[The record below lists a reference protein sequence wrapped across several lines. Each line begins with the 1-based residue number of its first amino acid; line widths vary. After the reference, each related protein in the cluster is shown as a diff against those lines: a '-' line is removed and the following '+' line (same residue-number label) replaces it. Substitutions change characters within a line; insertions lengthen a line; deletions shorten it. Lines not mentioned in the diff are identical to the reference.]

1 MAGAAKQ
8 RANQERE
15 LQARM
20 RPGGSSSGG
29 TSSKAS
35 QSVRSSASASASVAA
50 SQRSTTSH
58 RSNLDG
64 NRDPDGGATRNPNT
78 SRPAI
83 SDNMGRSLDL
93 GTIGFSR
100 ISGVDAPAGLAT
112 RPAPSTLGTATQM
125 GLNTFDVKL
134 PSSATKV
141 YQFEVLVG
149 NGAEKR
155 GLIDKVWSSKA
166 VRQALGSGW
175 IFDGALPLKLPR
187 GLPFTDIYQATVS
200 RGQ

>member
-50 SQRSTTSH
+50 SAHSITSRRSGY
-58 RSNLDG
+58 DG
-64 NRDPDGGATRNPNT
+64 NRDPEAPGPSAIRNPNT
-78 SRPAI
+78 SRPMI
-83 SDNMGRSLDL
+83 SDNMGKSLDL
-93 GTIGFSR
+93 GTVGFSR
-100 ISGVDAPAGLAT
+100 ISGVDAPTNLAT
-112 RPAPSTLGTATQM
+112 RPAPSTLGTAIQM
-125 GLNTFDVKL
+125 GLNTFDIVKF
-134 PSSATKV
+134 PSAKV
-141 YQFEVLVG
+141 FQYEVLVG

-175 IFDGALPLKLPR
+175 IFDGELPSKLSLKSDS
-187 GLPFTDIYQATVS
+187 TDIY
-200 RGQ
+200 

>member
-50 SQRSTTSH
+50 SQRSPTSR

-64 NRDPDGGATRNPNT
+64 NRDPDSGAMRNPNT
-78 SRPAI
+78 SRPAV
-83 SDNMGRSLDL
+83 SDNMGKSLDL
-93 GTIGFSR
+93 GTIGYSR
-100 ISGVDAPAGLAT
+100 ISGVDAPANLAT
-112 RPAPSTLGTATQM
+112 RPAASTLGTAIQM
-125 GLNTFDVKL
+125 SLNTFDITRFPTARVF
-134 PSSATKV
+134 
-141 YQFEVLVG
+141 QFEVLVG

-155 GLIDKVWSSKA
+155 GLVDKVWQSKA
-166 VRQALGSGW
+166 VQQALGGKW
-175 IFDGALPLKLPR
+175 IFDGVLP
-187 GLPFTDIYQATVS
+187 
-200 RGQ
+200 